1 MKHAC
6 TQTSSRYSTYHPMH
20 PVKNFSRPSGSLLRN
35 LNQVT
40 IVQVPY
46 HLVSIYIYIYIHLK
60 AIELSYYNPETIF
73 FTVNMYKHIHLV

>member
-46 HLVSIYIYIYIHLK
+46 HLVFIYIYIYIHVK
-60 AIELSYYNPETIF
+60 AAERLDRATGAHAQIKKCTMQAL
-73 FTVNMYKHIHLV
+73 